1 MDDNLAF
8 PLTRTP
14 LEVTELILGR
24 VESRRDLVSFAAAS
38 TACKELVIPRHT
50 EYRTLRVG
58 HAPEIWAHLA
68 QRPDLAR
75 NIRHVT
81 IRGAPSLKIY
91 SKPERYPVTLVD
103 AAASAADEPDTVI
116 GNICEALRSMKFL
129 RSFTWIAAWSPMG
142 PYLDFPHYYSDI
154 FQVLKESKSLVQ
166 FKMVDKMVPGTL
178 ARPAEEEEYPLWH
191 IANLES
197 LSVRQLGWWPRGL
210 NLLLCSSPNLQTL
223 DIRLPKDGSHV
234 FTSCLFPQ
242 LHRLNLNST
251 GRSSEQ
257 EIVEFLQKHPSIED
271 LRWYPHNDTLRLG
284 YGSLPNLKCLITSPG
299 IACAVLADPTVPS
312 RAIECVSQL
321 SLDDSTLAILDAID
335 TSQLRDI
342 RVWRYAGLESI
353 DHLAE
358 LFPNLTH
365 LEIPNFGIP
374 TRQDENNNYVID
386 DYILTLAKFR
396 HLEYL
401 IDSAIWA
408 MLLIGGEASDKIA
421 TLAAR
426 CPSLQRLGYFNTQK
440 SEYVDIVLC
449 REGGKVSWSEEMAE
463 KEWHGI

>member
-91 SKPERYPVTLVD
+91 SLSPSFIV
-103 AAASAADEPDTVI
+103 
-116 GNICEALRSMKFL
+116 NICEALRSMKFL
-129 RSFTWIAAWSPMG
+129 RSFTWIAAWESNG
-142 PYLDFPHYYSDI
+142 TVSRFPALLQRHI
-154 FQVLKESKSLVQ
+154 QVLKESKSLVQ
-166 FKMVDKMVPGTL
+166 FKMVDKM
-178 ARPAEEEEYPLWH
+178 EEYPLWH

-210 NLLLCSSPNLQTL
+210 NLLLCSSPNLQVY
-223 DIRLPKDGSHV
+223 GSHV

-251 GRSSEQ
+251 GSSSEQ

-440 SEYVDIVLC
+440 SEYVISSCVEKGE
-449 REGGKVSWSEEMAE
+449 RFRGQRKMAE